1 MFRARD
7 AFTVCVPLCICLR
20 PICYRRRYGTLFD
33 TPIYTKTK
41 GNVGGAFGERK
52 LNFALQLNGS
62 EKRNTSCPCLLVT
75 FCNYPSQRKSNVFD
89 NKFND
94 SIFVFTSKTAWNN
107 LFLNLIQRQTLCN
120 KTFCRRK
127 IIIFISL
134 LEFGFGI
141 LLIVRGNGLG
151 RLIFA
156 VVCSVFRQV

>member
-1 MFRARD
+1 M
-7 AFTVCVPLCICLR
+7 
-20 PICYRRRYGTLFD
+20 
-33 TPIYTKTK
+33 
-41 GNVGGAFGERK
+41 
-52 LNFALQLNGS
+52 
-62 EKRNTSCPCLLVT
+62 
-75 FCNYPSQRKSNVFD
+75 FD

-127 IIIFISL
+127 IITFISL